1 MTKLTALAATVAI
14 AIVAAGCGSVA
25 EQNDYV
31 EQVNAEQT
39 QLLDSIGKIVSGPAP
54 TNSQQAAEVAG
65 NLSRAF
71 ATSADEIEAIEPPDN
86 VAELHGQLVDGM
98 RGLSDRLRE
107 AQRRARRRQ
116 RPARGRGGRRPAARD
131 EQGPGADSGPD
142 RPDQRRAREL
152 ARARSRGR
160 GVPKRSTL
168 RAERPA
174 TRAIAGARDG
184 RPAPR
189 FRTVRA
195 MLRNTQRWADSW
207 LWAARAPNA
216 RFPCR
221 ANCAGV
227 CPLSGPTAGQ
237 LLGGAPPAPATR

>member
-107 AQRRARRRQ
+107 AQHALAGGNAQRAAEAAADLQ
-116 RPARGRGGRRPAARD
+116 RETSKAQARIQD
-131 EQGPGADSGPD
+131 LID
-142 RPDQRRAREL
+142 RINAEL
-152 ARARSRGR
+152 ES
-160 GVPKRSTL
+160 
-168 RAERPA
+168 
-174 TRAIAGARDG
+174 
-184 RPAPR
+184 
-189 FRTVRA
+189 
-195 MLRNTQRWADSW
+195 
-207 LWAARAPNA
+207 
-216 RFPCR
+216 
-221 ANCAGV
+221 
-227 CPLSGPTAGQ
+227 
-237 LLGGAPPAPATR
+237 

>member
-39 QLLDSIGKIVSGPAP
+39 QLLDSIGKIVSGSAP

-107 AQRRARRRQ
+107 AQRALAGGNAQRAAEAAADLQ
-116 RPARGRGGRRPAARD
+116 RETSKAQARIQD
-131 EQGPGADSGPD
+131 LID
-142 RPDQRRAREL
+142 RINAEL
-152 ARARSRGR
+152 ES
-160 GVPKRSTL
+160 
-168 RAERPA
+168 
-174 TRAIAGARDG
+174 
-184 RPAPR
+184 
-189 FRTVRA
+189 
-195 MLRNTQRWADSW
+195 
-207 LWAARAPNA
+207 
-216 RFPCR
+216 
-221 ANCAGV
+221 
-227 CPLSGPTAGQ
+227 
-237 LLGGAPPAPATR
+237 

>member
-107 AQRRARRRQ
+107 AQRALAGGNAQRAAEAAADLQ
-116 RPARGRGGRRPAARD
+116 RETSKAQARIQD
-131 EQGPGADSGPD
+131 LID
-142 RPDQRRAREL
+142 RINAEL
-152 ARARSRGR
+152 ES
-160 GVPKRSTL
+160 
-168 RAERPA
+168 
-174 TRAIAGARDG
+174 
-184 RPAPR
+184 
-189 FRTVRA
+189 
-195 MLRNTQRWADSW
+195 
-207 LWAARAPNA
+207 
-216 RFPCR
+216 
-221 ANCAGV
+221 
-227 CPLSGPTAGQ
+227 
-237 LLGGAPPAPATR
+237 